1 MPCPAFEDLILEY
14 CEDGLAAA
22 QRGRV
27 EEHVAECPLAGRSSN
42 CSASWIPHCGR
53 LIGKPEPSAAFHQRI
68 LRRVASEAE
77 EPRSWVPLI
86 LDAVGY
92 SAIAALGSVVIQVSF
107 TPAQFAWLMMGASAI
122 FLWWLSW
129 QSASRRSMSP
139 A

>member
-27 EEHVAECPLAGRSSN
+27 EEHVAECPACRAFLELQRELD
-42 CSASWIPHCGR
+42 SALR
-53 LIGKPEPSAAFHQRI
+53 EAIGKPEPSAAFHQRI

-129 QSASRRSMSP
+129 QSLREGL
-139 A
+139 